1 MACRCGRG
9 VVWCRRCHVT
19 GRCGRGVAW
28 FLDEGGLLHC
38 SHCLP
43 SAVSVCR
50 GGSAHGGPLS
60 VVGSVRR
67 CADVDHAVGRVDA
80 EEVQPPPGD
89 FLCSFH

>member
-1 MACRCGRG
+1 M
-9 VVWCRRCHVT
+9 T

-28 FLDEGGLLHC
+28 FLDEGGLLLC

-89 FLCSFH
+89 FLCSRHAYLCCVAPGC